1 MNNEILWN
9 KVLDEIRPKVNE
21 MVYVTWFKPIKL
33 YKIENNMATIIVPQ
47 KIHQKHIEETYSD
60 FIKSALAKVTNNIC
74 DFELVLEKDIQI
86 EQEQISF
93 IKPNETTLNKN
104 TYQHSSNLNKKYT
117 FDNFIVGD
125 SNRLATATALAV
137 AKSPG
142 ESYNPLFIYG
152 SSGLGKTHLMHAI
165 GNYIEENTNQR
176 VLYVSS
182 KEFIDDYTRI
192 SRKGNN
198 LTNYD
203 YADYFQNKYHS
214 VDVLIIDDIQFM
226 TTTPKT
232 QDEFFHT
239 FNFLHDEKKQI
250 IISSDRS
257 PNDLNKLE
265 ERLKTRFCW
274 GVMVDIFPPE
284 LPLRKNI
291 IIKKLAALNLS
302 IEMKEDVIDYIA
314 ANISTDVRSL
324 EGAINRLM
332 SYSLMMGYNEIN
344 LSIAIDA
351 LKNIITKGTSEATN
365 IQKIQKVVADQFQ
378 ISVDDLK
385 SKKRSASIA
394 FPRQIAMYLSRTILN
409 ESFERIGLEFGG
421 KDHSTVMHSCEKI
434 KYEIDNK
441 EEIRKTVE
449 EIKQN
454 IP

>member
-93 IKPNETTLNKN
+93 INPNETTLNKN

>member
-1 MNNEILWN
+1 
-9 KVLDEIRPKVNE
+9 
-21 MVYVTWFKPIKL
+21 
-33 YKIENNMATIIVPQ
+33 MATIIVPQ

>member
-9 KVLDEIRPKVNE
+9 KVLDDIKSQVNSMIYE
-21 MVYVTWFKPIKL
+21 TWFKPIKL
-33 YKIENNMATIIVPQ
+33 HKLENNLATIVVPQ

-60 FIKSALAKVTNNIC
+60 LIKSTLAKITNNVY
-74 DFELVLEKDIQI
+74 DFELILENDIPK

-93 IKPNETTLNKN
+93 INNISEKKLTNYKHT
-104 TYQHSSNLNKKYT
+104 SNLNKKYT

-165 GNYIEENTNQR
+165 GNYIEENTNQK

-182 KEFIDDYTRI
+182 KEFIDDFTRI
-192 SRKGNN
+192 SRKDSN

-284 LPLRKNI
+284 LSLRKNI
-291 IIKKLAALNLS
+291 IIKKIAALNLS

-351 LKNIITKGTSEATN
+351 LKNIINKGTSEATN

-394 FPRQIAMYLSRTILN
+394 FPRQIAMYLSRTMLN
-409 ESFERIGLEFGG
+409 ESFDRIGLEFGG
-421 KDHSTVMHSCEKI
+421 KDHSTVMFSCEKI
-434 KYEIDNK
+434 KNEIETK
-441 EEIRKTVE
+441 EETRKTIE

>member
-1 MNNEILWN
+1 MNVDLLWEKSLAEI
-9 KVLDEIRPKVNE
+9 KTQVNSMIYE
-21 MVYVTWFKPIKL
+21 TWFKPIRL
-33 YKIENNMATIIVPQ
+33 YKIEDHLATIIVPQ
-47 KIHQKHIEETYSD
+47 KIHQKHIEETYND
-60 FIKSALAKVTNNIC
+60 FLKGILSKVTNNFYDI
-74 DFELVLEKDIQI
+74 ELILES
-86 EQEQISF
+86 E
-93 IKPNETTLNKN
+93 IKEEKQNNPIILNEPHELK
-104 TYQHSSNLNKKYT
+104 TYKHSSNLNKKYL
-117 FDNFIVGD
+117 FENFVIGD
-125 SNRLATATALAV
+125 SNRLAAATAMAV

-165 GNYIEENTNQR
+165 GNYIEENSNKK
-176 VLYVSS
+176 VLYISS
-182 KEFIDDYTRI
+182 KEFIDDFTRI
-192 SRKGNN
+192 SRKDDNN

-203 YADYFQNKYHS
+203 YAEYFQNKYRQ

-239 FNFLHDEKKQI
+239 FNILHDEKKQI

-284 LPLRKNI
+284 QSLRKNI
-291 IIKKLAALNLS
+291 IIKKLDALKIS
-302 IEMKEDVIDYIA
+302 VEMKEEVIDYIA
-314 ANISTDVRSL
+314 ANLTSDVRSL

-332 SYSLMMGYNEIN
+332 SYSLMMGYSEIN
-344 LSIAIDA
+344 LPIAVDA
-351 LKNIITKGTSEATN
+351 LKNMINKGTSEITD

-394 FPRQIAMYLSRTILN
+394 FPRQIAMYLSRIILN

-421 KDHSTVMHSCEKI
+421 KDHSTVMHSCDKI
-434 KYEIDNK
+434 KAEMDSNPKLRNTIEQIK
-441 EEIRKTVE
+441 E
-449 EIKQN
+449 N

>member
-1 MNNEILWN
+1 
-9 KVLDEIRPKVNE
+9 
-21 MVYVTWFKPIKL
+21 
-33 YKIENNMATIIVPQ
+33 
-47 KIHQKHIEETYSD
+47 
-60 FIKSALAKVTNNIC
+60 
-74 DFELVLEKDIQI
+74 
-86 EQEQISF
+86 
-93 IKPNETTLNKN
+93 
-104 TYQHSSNLNKKYT
+104 
-117 FDNFIVGD
+117 
-125 SNRLATATALAV
+125 
-137 AKSPG
+137 
-142 ESYNPLFIYG
+142 
-152 SSGLGKTHLMHAI
+152 MHAI

-351 LKNIITKGTSEATN
+351 LKNII
-365 IQKIQKVVADQFQ
+365 QK
-378 ISVDDLK
+378 
-385 SKKRSASIA
+385 
-394 FPRQIAMYLSRTILN
+394 
-409 ESFERIGLEFGG
+409 
-421 KDHSTVMHSCEKI
+421 
-434 KYEIDNK
+434 
-441 EEIRKTVE
+441 
-449 EIKQN
+449 
-454 IP
+454 